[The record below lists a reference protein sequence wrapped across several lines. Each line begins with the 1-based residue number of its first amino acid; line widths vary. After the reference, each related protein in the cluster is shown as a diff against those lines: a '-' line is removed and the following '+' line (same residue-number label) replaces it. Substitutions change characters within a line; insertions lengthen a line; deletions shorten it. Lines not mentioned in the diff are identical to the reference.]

1 MPATMRETF
10 HSDRSV
16 EEKNTGKKK
25 LSVLSLLRTTL
36 STLSSSL
43 ASFWFLSSLFSSFLS
58 LSNFFFFFFF
68 FFFCNFYIFLVRD
81 LDLRFIVIISPT
93 QATVA
98 TCHSSIISGY
108 LSFHRGHLLERMYAI
123 YAPPQR
129 ALATHDTTLI
139 RFRGASCCQET

>member
-1 MPATMRETF
+1 MRETF

-36 STLSSSL
+36 STLSGVFSI
-43 ASFWFLSSLFSSFLS
+43 FFFIFFLYQT
-58 LSNFFFFFFF
+58 FFFFFF